1 MRKSERVVQAAH
13 PELDATTARRTAETY
28 RAVARQTGGNVTEM
42 VIQSREAEQRSSR
55 GENVTP

>member
-1 MRKSERVVQAAH
+1 VVQAAH